1 MIEFRLNLIRDQVP
15 TPAQRLLR
23 YRLMMLYLA
32 VTGLVLVVSALL
44 ASQRLV
50 QAGALR
56 AQSQHLEALFGR
68 GREGSGDGLITGA
81 TRMKNRLS
89 AQSKSLQA
97 SDQLMARDPRP
108 ARLLRAMVLS
118 LPPGITV
125 RMFSINREDRSV
137 NFELLA
143 IGGGEEGSRGPTDLI
158 NDWQKNAD
166 LSAELNEINYTGSQ
180 VEGVGGR
187 SDVVWRFNGRLAK
200 GGG

>member
-15 TPAQRLLR
+15 TPAQRVLR

-32 VTGLVLVVSALL
+32 VAGLVLVVCVAL

-56 AQSQHLEALFGR
+56 TQSQHLESLFGR

-81 TRMKNRLS
+81 SRIKNRLS
-89 AQSKSLQA
+89 AQAKALQA
-97 SDQLMARDPRP
+97 SDQLMAGDPRP
-108 ARLLRAMVLS
+108 ARLLRAMVRS

-125 RMFSINREDRSV
+125 RMFSLNREDRSV

-143 IGGGEEGSRGPTDLI
+143 IGGGEEGQGGPTDLI
-158 NDWQKNAD
+158 NHWQKD
-166 LSAELNEINYTGSQ
+166 EELSTELKDINYTGSQ

-187 SDVVWRFNGRLAK
+187 SEVIWRFTGRLAK